1 MPVHKIR
8 ITIPGGM
15 EERDLPDLLRLLKT
29 LYTDEEATLDIEF
42 YPRRR
47 D

>member
-1 MPVHKIR
+1 MGVYRICIR
-8 ITIPGGM
+8 IPGGM

-29 LYTDEEATLDIEF
+29 LYRDGKPILDIEF